1 MKKIRTIKVGLI
13 GLQSNFQ
20 YQYAEEFLNNPS
32 AKVVAISLEN
42 KVVGESLAKKINADW
57 IPKWRDLIKQE
68 ELDAICI
75 GSENKNHYHQIIESL
90 SSSKH
95 VLCESPLVPNLNQY
109 ESISKI
115 RKDTKTKL
123 LVPFK
128 PRFNSSLNQ
137 VKKLVTQGDI
147 GEIGGVYFS
156 IFNPQ
161 QNKGYEKVFNKK
173 KNDEICINNIESHA
187 YDYILWL
194 LETQPERIYSITKRF
209 FKEKQENAMVTT
221 IKFSNGTIA
230 TLIISCPENRSKSTP
245 QKTFGEMKIEL
256 TGFNRT
262 IIIDAYHQK
271 IKTSLLNQK
280 SIEPT
285 YWGSIEST
293 NIIEYFIDS
302 IKKNNEM
309 FPNEKDAKKVH
320 ELVLA
325 ANKSRQKNDWI
336 LI

>member
-1 MKKIRTIKVGLI
+1 MEKIKTIKVGLI
-13 GLQSNFQ
+13 GLQSDCQ
-20 YQYAEEFLNNPS
+20 YQYVEKFLNNPS
-32 AKVVAISLEN
+32 AKVVAISFEN
-42 KVVGESLAKKINADW
+42 KKAGESFAKKINAEW
-57 IPKWRDLIKQE
+57 IPKWRDLIKQQDI
-68 ELDAICI
+68 DAICI
-75 GSENKNHYHQIIESL
+75 DSENKNHYNQIIESL

-95 VLCESPLVPNLNQY
+95 VLCGSPLATNINQY

-128 PRFNSSLNQ
+128 PRFNSSLTQ

-161 QNKGYEKVFNKK
+161 QHEGVEKVVNKK
-173 KNDEICINNIESHA
+173 KNDKIYINNVESHA

-194 LETQPERIYSITKRF
+194 LETQPKRIYSISKKF
-209 FKEKQENAMVTT
+209 FEEKQENAMVTT

-230 TLIISCPENRSKSTP
+230 TLIICCPENGSKSTP

-271 IKTSLLNQK
+271 IKTSLLSQK

-293 NIIEYFIDS
+293 NIIGYFIDS

-309 FPNEKDAKKVH
+309 FPNEKDAKRVH

-325 ANKSRQKNDWI
+325 AKKSRQKNDWI